1 MADLLISISFLGNL
15 KCIEDE
21 SFVRR
26 TRKKNSNHTLHYLQ
40 NILPY
45 IIIECKMHYASLKF
59 TKFKTLFFF
68 GETGLEN
75 VRHFQITIIDSLI

>member
-1 MADLLISISFLGNL
+1 MTDFLISISFLGNL

-68 GETGLEN
+68 FFEKLAWKM
-75 VRHFQITIIDSLI
+75 